1 MEIFING
8 AWGTVCDD
16 AWEASDALVVCNQ
29 LGLTGPETPEARLQ
43 ASFGE
48 GSGLI
53 HFRQVACT
61 GIEAILANCSHE
73 TNTDVC
79 QHSEDA
85 GVVCPG
91 YTGETIPLNAAINY
105 TMSCK
110 LS

>member
-16 AWEASDALVVCNQ
+16 GWDATDALVVCNQ
-29 LGLTGPETPEARLQ
+29 LGLTGPETPRVS
-43 ASFGE
+43 SFGE
-48 GSGLI
+48 GSDPI
-53 HFRQVACT
+53 HFRRVACT

-91 YTGETIPLNAAINY
+91 YTGKTTPLNAAINY
-105 TMSCK
+105 TMSYK